1 MATAPEK
8 ALRKDARRSRS
19 ALLAAARE
27 LFAESGDAPMHEIA
41 RRAGIGRAT
50 LYRHFPDR
58 SAVALAIFVDELA
71 GLERVAAENTGH
83 PDALLVLLRAVADV
97 QARFKGLVDCL
108 RASPAGTAGE
118 EHLERRFVD
127 LIEQP
132 LRDAKHAGR
141 VRADLTVEDV
151 FLVIA
156 MVGGAV
162 ERRDDGA
169 AMADRAMTLA
179 IEGLATQQGRPRRPG
194 RTGSPRSPG
203 RPPTDRRGG

>member
-1 MATAPEK
+1 MYRFYTPSVATTHETT
-8 ALRKDARRSRS
+8 LRKDAQRSRA
-19 ALLAAARE
+19 ALLDAARE
-27 LFAESGDAPMHEIA
+27 LFAESGEVRMHEIA

-58 SAVALAIFVDELA
+58 SAVGLAIFAEELA
-71 GLERVAAENTGH
+71 GLERLAAESVGC
-83 PDALLVLLRAVADV
+83 PDAIFALLRAVAQV

-118 EHLERRFVD
+118 NRLKGRFVE

-132 LRDAKHAGR
+132 LRDAQRAGQ
-141 VRADLTVEDV
+141 VRSDLTVDDV

-169 AMADRAMTLA
+169 AMAKRAMTLA
-179 IEGLATQQGRPRRPG
+179 IEGLA
-194 RTGSPRSPG
+194 SPTR
-203 RPPTDRRGG
+203 